1 MFISRYAQKQ
11 APDVR
16 CWMTSYGGLA
26 YISTPTSMS
35 TAMVTLNCLIYE
47 SKPALSRIFTV
58 KIDPGEVVGE
68 LRTSIWQ
75 QMPSLHAT
83 RDIDSVDLYTPKS
96 TISTASKTEFNYA
109 FENLDLVTQDERN
122 SSLEELNPTSYV
134 GDYPCLKEAAR
145 KQLHI
150 IVFFEVG
157 RFR

>member
-1 MFISRYAQKQ
+1 
-11 APDVR
+11 
-16 CWMTSYGGLA
+16 
-26 YISTPTSMS
+26 MS
-35 TAMVTLNCLIYE
+35 TATVTLNCLVYE

-68 LRTSIWQ
+68 IRTSIWQ

-83 RDIDSVDLYTPKS
+83 HRDINSLDLYTPKS